1 MEMLCSWS
9 VIKVLG
15 MCDKVGKIDLSS
27 SNILVAII
35 KLKDQTLSPS
45 SAKIEIEHSS
55 ASSASNKIQPVND
68 LSTFMKLTHK
78 TKSTTTSYILPTT
91 TTYNRTKTSAFTPT
105 TTTSDNP
112 TSTSMYT
119 PPTTSTANSTTE
131 SPWTGPLNYTESK
144 LNDIVSGPEI
154 DSDELDVSS
163 AIAKQKDRKENK
175 NGKKNQKDYEDE
187 KGQKVEADNEDEEN
201 GENRK
206 EGKGEEVEEIEVDDE
221 DEEGE
226 KVEVDNEDEENEKVG
241 DDEVDDEDLENEENR
256 KGVEFEEIEED
267 DKDGKGEEDE
277 EDNEDKENEEVG
289 DDEEDEVDD
298 ADNEDE
304 EDEVDEED
312 EEDGEDEKVEE
323 DKETEISHGSLRGL
337 ISSVVQDLSITSN
350 KTKPWLI
357 QYLLSILEQI
367 KIDYNENKTLSP
379 RVSFEGFVD
388 NTSSTNENSETIQ
401 KLPSTQE
408 NNGSMKN
415 SGIKDEYQESLER
428 KTNIKLLKGQLSKD
442 STKKKIIENDTE
454 VSNNK
459 FNNKVSVSKE
469 SEKNKSAKE
478 SQRTNNDYNSME
490 EKSGINR
497 ESLENDLY
505 NTFPVLSEYARYNK
519 NENSDGS
526 NGSYGRVKLDNE
538 MESNEDI
545 YKDNLE
551 EDFENES
558 EKNTHKSSTKPKE
571 IKEVKK
577 EKHEMSEMSK
587 LDKLNKSNSK
597 KQSVWKER

>member
-1 MEMLCSWS
+1 MKKNE
-9 VIKVLG
+9 
-15 MCDKVGKIDLSS
+15 KVG
-27 SNILVAII
+27 
-35 KLKDQTLSPS
+35 
-45 SAKIEIEHSS
+45 
-55 ASSASNKIQPVND
+55 
-68 LSTFMKLTHK
+68 
-78 TKSTTTSYILPTT
+78 
-91 TTYNRTKTSAFTPT
+91 
-105 TTTSDNP
+105 
-112 TSTSMYT
+112 
-119 PPTTSTANSTTE
+119 
-131 SPWTGPLNYTESK
+131 
-144 LNDIVSGPEI
+144 
-154 DSDELDVSS
+154 
-163 AIAKQKDRKENK
+163 
-175 NGKKNQKDYEDE
+175 ED
-187 KGQKVEADNEDEEN
+187 G
-201 GENRK
+201 
-206 EGKGEEVEEIEVDDE
+206 VDDE
-221 DEEGE
+221 D
-226 KVEVDNEDEENEKVG
+226 KED
-241 DDEVDDEDLENEENR
+241 EENR
-256 KGVEFEEIEED
+256 KGGEVVEIEED
-267 DKDGKGEEDE
+267 DKDREGEEDE
-277 EDNEDKENEEVG
+277 EDNEDEENEEVG
-289 DDEEDEVDD
+289 ENGEDDVDEEDNEDEDEENEKVGEDEVDDEDNLDEENEEDEEDEVDD

-304 EDEVDEED
+304 VDEED
-312 EEDGEDEKVEE
+312 EEDVEDEKVEG

-379 RVSFEGFVD
+379 RVLFEGFVD

-490 EKSGINR
+490 EKSGIDR

-558 EKNTHKSSTKPKE
+558 EKNIHKSSTKPKE

-577 EKHEMSEMSK
+577 EKHEMLEMSK